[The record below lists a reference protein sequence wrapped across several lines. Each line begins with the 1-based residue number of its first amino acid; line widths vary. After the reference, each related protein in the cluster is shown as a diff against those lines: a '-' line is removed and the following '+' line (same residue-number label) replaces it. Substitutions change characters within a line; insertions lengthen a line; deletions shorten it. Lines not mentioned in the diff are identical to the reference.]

1 MTRVRLV
8 PRSAAG
14 EAARERP
21 SAPDVERSLAAA
33 PLFGSLSPERRG
45 EIARRA
51 RVVTLSAHQRL
62 WSAGEEATR
71 IGVVLS
77 GRLKLAQHVADRE
90 VIVDVALP
98 GELVGEVA
106 FALNSTYQSSV
117 VCLRRARVLV
127 VDASSLRHV
136 LEHERGA
143 LSALAADLASKVQR
157 LMRLVQD
164 LSAGNVE
171 RRLARVLVGLADRA
185 GEPFPGG
192 VYVPIRLRRA
202 DLAAL
207 AATSEESVSRKLGLW
222 RRRGWVVA
230 QPIGYLLR
238 DAAALRRIAGD
249 PPRMEAPR
257 RASGR

>member
-1 MTRVRLV
+1 MD
-8 PRSAAG
+8 RSLTTEIA
-14 EAARERP
+14 
-21 SAPDVERSLAAA
+21 RSLAVA
-33 PLFGSLSPERRG
+33 PLFGSLSATRRAD
-45 EIARRA
+45 IARRA
-51 RVVTLSAHQRL
+51 KVVTLSAHQVL
-62 WSAGEEATR
+62 WSAGGEATH

-77 GRLKLAQHVADRE
+77 GRMKLVQHVAGRE

-106 FALNSTYQSSV
+106 FALGSAYQSTV
-117 VCLRRARVLV
+117 VCLRRAKVLLV
-127 VDASSLRHV
+127 NAGTLRRV

-143 LSALAADLASKVQR
+143 LAALAADLATKIQR

-192 VYVPIRLRRA
+192 IYVPIRLRRA

-207 AATSEESVSRKLGLW
+207 AATSVESVSRKLAGW
-222 RRRGWVVA
+222 TKRGWLVA
-230 QPIGYLLR
+230 QPVGYLVR
-238 DAAALRRIAGD
+238 DLGAMRRTAD
-249 PPRMEAPR
+249 DRS
-257 RASGR
+257 RARGRARK